1 MAIFVDTG
9 AWYAAAVP
17 SDPDHR
23 VAAEFLANNTKALI
37 LSDFIYAE
45 LLNLFRARK
54 QMRRAELWLRQVER
68 KQCEVVRATDSELA
82 EATQVFLDYA
92 DKEWS
97 FTDCLS
103 KVMMAQ
109 RGIAEAF
116 AFDSHFRQFG
126 TIIVKPF

>member
-9 AWYAAAVP
+9 AWFAAAVP
-17 SDPDHR
+17 SDPDH
-23 VAAEFLANNTKALI
+23 AAAAAFLATNIEPLI
-37 LSDFIYAE
+37 LSDFVYGE

-68 KQCEVVRATDSELA
+68 KKCEVIRANDHDLR
-82 EATQVFLDYA
+82 EATNTFFQFA
-92 DKEWS
+92 DKDWS

-103 KVMMAQ
+103 KVMME
-109 RGIAEAF
+109 RLEIAEAF

-126 TIIVKPF
+126 TVTVLPF